1 MRASM
6 KVELNKKII
15 DVGTVEPAT
24 LVALLTLH
32 GLGAPGQAVAV
43 DNRVVARADWPTTPL
58 RDDMKITVITAV
70 CGG

>member
-24 LVALLTLH
+24 LAALLTLH

-43 DNRVVARADWPTTPL
+43 DNRVVARADWPTTP
-58 RDDMKITVITAV
+58 
-70 CGG
+70 CGMI